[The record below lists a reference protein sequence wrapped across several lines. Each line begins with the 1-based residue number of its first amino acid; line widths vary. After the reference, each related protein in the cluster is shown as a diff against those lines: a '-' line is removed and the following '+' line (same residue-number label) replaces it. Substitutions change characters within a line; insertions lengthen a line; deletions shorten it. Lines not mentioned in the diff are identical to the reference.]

1 MRPRARPAGI
11 ISKLEEMRDGLG
23 KTLEREVLQRTLS
36 GLRSAYAPAW
46 DEVGES
52 TLQAR
57 RKLAPPCREVLIAAN
72 DAVRRLEAAPGRSAG
87 AGTNGGG
94 GGGGNG
100 GDADGGK
107 GSDDDEEVTDVTDA
121 AHAAK
126 RARQAADTIDL
137 DDLPADDCSAMPD
150 TEQPQG
156 AAPVGGM
163 PVRVKSEGAIA

>member
-1 MRPRARPAGI
+1 MG
-11 ISKLEEMRDGLG
+11 RDG
-23 KTLEREVLQRTLS
+23 REHAA
-36 GLRSAYAPAW
+36 GAP
-46 DEVGES
+46 
-52 TLQAR
+52 QAR
-57 RKLAPPCREVLIAAN
+57 APLPRGAHRGQR

-87 AGTNGGG
+87 AGTSGGG

-107 GSDDDEEVTDVTDA
+107 GSDDEEVTDVTDA

-163 PVRVKSEGAIA
+163 PVRVKSEGAVA

>member
-72 DAVRRLEAAPGRSAG
+72 EPPSAGSRRRLAVRPAPAPTAAAEEAATAATPTEGREA
-87 AGTNGGG
+87 T
-94 GGGGNG
+94 
-100 GDADGGK
+100 
-107 GSDDDEEVTDVTDA
+107 T
-121 AHAAK
+121 
-126 RARQAADTIDL
+126 RR
-137 DDLPADDCSAMPD
+137 
-150 TEQPQG
+150 
-156 AAPVGGM
+156 
-163 PVRVKSEGAIA
+163 